1 MITMK
6 FKKLKKLLS
15 YTDAVEIVSSD
26 GTIIESVISKEC
38 LKGNYDEYEVIGISV
53 IDIFVDQIENY
64 IKGLEIILK
73 CSEVNILFQKE
84 NKACELTEVTLTQFK
99 ETNNVNIVDY
109 KNIFIT
115 SDGKITLEPS
125 TSDTPLDETL
135 ACLIN
140 DITYGDERE
149 ILEYFSSAFGNIVF
163 NERID
168 FICDKYKI
176 IRISKLD
183 IWVPSKPTGKQLE
196 AMRKLHELKV
206 TPNNPR
212 IRCCNSFSKQLWQ
225 EKVLSLFEEE

>member
-1 MITMK
+1 MK
-6 FKKLKKLLS
+6 FKKVKRMLS
-15 YTDAVEIVSSD
+15 KTHPIEILGVD
-26 GTIIESVISKEC
+26 GVIETAITKND
-38 LKGNYDEYEVIGISV
+38 LKGNYDEFSVAGIGTV
-53 IDIFVDQIENY
+53 DTYVDEIDNCVTAIEIF
-64 IKGLEIILK
+64 LK
-73 CSEVNILFQKE
+73 CSENDILFQKE
-84 NKACELTEVTLTQFK
+84 KKECELIEVTMVPFK
-99 ETNNVNIVDY
+99 ETTDARIVDY
-109 KNIFIT
+109 KNIFVT

-125 TSDTPLDETL
+125 TSDAPLNETL

-140 DITYGDERE
+140 DITYEDETE